1 MIQTEHKKILIICI
15 DRDADILQ
23 KVGAKG
29 PIVGRENVMDIAV
42 RLGLADPTDT
52 DTNTLFESLKLYDNF
67 KKEGKDIEIV
77 TLVGSP
83 DVGVTSDMEISRQL
97 TKVLGKWKADGAIVV
112 TDGAEDEFILP
123 IIQSKLDVI
132 SLSRVI
138 VRQSEKLES
147 TYYMIKEFL
156 FDMVNDPKLSRLII
170 GLPGIAAVL
179 YVLFPQY
186 GWRLIVGVLGVFLV
200 IKGFAL
206 EDPIQKGIDEFKSSF
221 IAGKISFF
229 TYAVSAL
236 LGIVGVWQGYNEVL
250 KIGDSYTNL
259 YLLDA
264 TPHFI
269 AGSID
274 LLTYAAIVALIGK
287 SIDAISE
294 GQSVWK
300 YISLTVFTVAMWLI
314 LGAVSQF
321 LLGQIDYVKFAVSVV
336 IGLILSI
343 LLYASIK
350 FIGGSTKLTAS
361 E

>member
-1 MIQTEHKKILIICI
+1 MIQTEHKKIIIICI

-23 KVGAKG
+23 KVGEKG
-29 PIVGRENVMDIAV
+29 PIVGREKVMDVAV

-67 KKEGKDIEIV
+67 KKEGRDVEII

-123 IIQSKLDVI
+123 IIQSRLDII

-156 FDMVNDPKLSRLII
+156 KDMVNDPKLSRLII

-250 KIGDSYTNL
+250 NIGDGYIN
-259 YLLDA
+259 LLDA

-321 LLGQIDYVKFAVSVV
+321 LLGQIDYVKFAVYVV
-336 IGLILSI
+336 VGLILSI
-343 LLYASIK
+343 LLYVSIK
-350 FIGGSTKLTAS
+350 FIGGSTKLTSS

>member
-1 MIQTEHKKILIICI
+1 MVQTEYNRILIICI

-23 KVGAKG
+23 KVGEEG
-29 PIVGRENVMDIAV
+29 PILGRDEVMDIAV

-52 DTNTLFESLKLYDNF
+52 DTNTLFESLKLYDSF
-67 KKEGKDIEIV
+67 EKEGKDVEVV
-77 TLVGSP
+77 TLIGSP
-83 DVGVTSDMEISRQL
+83 DVGITSDMEISRQL
-97 TKVLGKWKADGAIVV
+97 TEILGIWKADGAVVV

-132 SLSRVI
+132 SLRRVI
-138 VRQSEKLES
+138 VRQSERLES

-156 FDMVNDPKLSRLII
+156 LDLVNDPKLSRLII

-179 YVLFPQY
+179 YVLFPQH
-186 GWRLIVGVLGVFLV
+186 GWRLIIGVLGVFLV

-229 TYAVSAL
+229 TYVVSAL
-236 LGIVGVWQGYNEVL
+236 LGIVGVWAGYNEVL
-250 KIGDSYTNL
+250 LGDSYTNL
-259 YLLDA
+259 LDA
-264 TPHFI
+264 TPYFI
-269 AGSID
+269 AGAID
-274 LLTYAAIVALIGK
+274 LLAYAAIVALIGK

-294 GQSVWK
+294 GQSIWK
-300 YISLTVFTVAMWLI
+300 YVSLTVFTVAMWLI
-314 LGAVSQF
+314 LDAVSQF
-321 LLGQIDYVKFAVSVV
+321 LLGQIDDIKFAVSVV
-336 IGLILSI
+336 IGLTLSI

-361 E
+361 D